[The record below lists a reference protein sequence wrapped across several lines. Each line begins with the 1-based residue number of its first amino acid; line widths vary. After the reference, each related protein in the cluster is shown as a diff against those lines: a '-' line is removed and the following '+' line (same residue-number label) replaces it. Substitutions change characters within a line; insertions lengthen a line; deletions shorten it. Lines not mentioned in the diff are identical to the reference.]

1 MVRASPP
8 RVVVATVVLAWVVT
22 IAAQVAAAVWG
33 STTPEPVRPEP
44 PRRAHGVDCG
54 DEVCRVFAS
63 TMVNGMSVEL
73 LANSDGGVG
82 RLRAGGPASGTVTE
96 TGLTSKGVR
105 LNHNSLRC
113 ATGATPVCLVRGP
126 YDGGMAGEVHVWRG
140 DSWATVDRFFFSDG
154 GVVML
159 DDVVDTA
166 LPEVILARE
175 VCVDKTRRGNRL
187 GSCSNVGVLAEVVDL
202 EGDRAGC
209 TVPRTSPGELP
220 GWPEVQVR
228 RDDLTECPDDLE
240 AG

>member
-1 MVRASPP
+1 M
-8 RVVVATVVLAWVVT
+8 
-22 IAAQVAAAVWG
+22 
-33 STTPEPVRPEP
+33 
-44 PRRAHGVDCG
+44 DCG

-159 DDVVDTA
+159 DCAKSGVTIDA
-166 LPEVILARE
+166 EL
-175 VCVDKTRRGNRL
+175 RRR
-187 GSCSNVGVLAEVVDL
+187 V
-202 EGDRAGC
+202 
-209 TVPRTSPGELP
+209 
-220 GWPEVQVR
+220 
-228 RDDLTECPDDLE
+228 DDLLGPDNFRLVG
-240 AG
+240 AAPRPSSANGANNRRRAMARN

>member
-1 MVRASPP
+1 MGPHPETKLALLPHLGCLAAFVGRRDTAD
-8 RVVVATVVLAWVVT
+8 VLLP
-22 IAAQVAAAVWG
+22 
-33 STTPEPVRPEP
+33 S
-44 PRRAHGVDCG
+44 
-54 DEVCRVFAS
+54 
-63 TMVNGMSVEL
+63 L
-73 LANSDGGVG
+73 LTFFNSQSWQVG

>member
-1 MVRASPP
+1 
-8 RVVVATVVLAWVVT
+8 
-22 IAAQVAAAVWG
+22 
-33 STTPEPVRPEP
+33 
-44 PRRAHGVDCG
+44 
-54 DEVCRVFAS
+54 
-63 TMVNGMSVEL
+63 
-73 LANSDGGVG
+73 
-82 RLRAGGPASGTVTE
+82 
-96 TGLTSKGVR
+96 
-105 LNHNSLRC
+105 
-113 ATGATPVCLVRGP
+113 
-126 YDGGMAGEVHVWRG
+126 MAGEVHVWRG